1 MGHGDVEL
9 RTLIE
14 TVEASVLRWLV
25 RPANSNAILASA
37 ASPETRLPMLRT
49 ALSLVA
55 IVLITNL
62 SGFALDGQTRPAA
75 DDGVLQSW
83 LQNMAWHHRYSSD
96 EMQQVT
102 GLSGDQ
108 LSAKLKQFGISEDNR
123 PQRPAGKM
131 FVLPYPGGRRP
142 RIGFL
147 DGAVDPQRE
156 TKLSVFCP
164 WDDHSYGVLD
174 IPEAVWSNLGLT
186 YLAHTHVDTVWTKQG
201 ISLPQQEWD
210 VLADGSFVMERR
222 LPNGIEFGVKVI
234 PLKNQLRMKMW
245 LTNGTDQP
253 LTDLRV
259 QHCVMLKAA
268 EGFEQQD
275 NDNKMFTNGYAIAH
289 SPDRSRWMISGWDP
303 VNRAWGNGPCP
314 CLHSDPKFSDCQP
327 GETKWL
333 RGWFSFYEG
342 KEIDSELERIEATG
356 WRKHPLHHVTG
367 NVVGEVQ
374 DADSKKIVACR
385 LYVQS
390 LDDQQWHFAKSTAIA
405 GSAVELRKQIGNT
418 ASVEKHTTVSAD
430 SFQLHLK
437 RGRYRVRA
445 ERGKEYIPAET
456 EIVVP
461 EGGERV
467 SVNLKLKRF
476 VDMAQRGWYSGDTHA
491 HKSLSEMPNVVLAE
505 DLNVAFPLGYWVRDS
520 TEIPAATGSQLEA
533 APQYV
538 DGTHV
543 VYPVNTEYEIF
554 SVDKQPHTQGAVL
567 VLNHKTRLNI
577 PAPPVLPV
585 AEEVR
590 RQGAILDLEKHSWN
604 WSLMIV
610 PLMNVDLFELSNN
623 HHWKTQFGFPK
634 WTLENAADWAEIE
647 RSEAGFTER
656 GWTEFGLQT
665 YYTLLNCGFRMRVS
679 AGTGAGVHPVALGH
693 SRVYVHCGD
702 DFSYER
708 WIERLNAGNSFVT
721 QGPLLD
727 VRFNGEL
734 PGTTWHNSDSRTT
747 VRITGSIES
756 LTPLMSIEVVING
769 ETPITIDVQP
779 SKNSNGVY
787 SYQLNKSV
795 ELSGSNWIALRCFQ
809 DLPDEKIS
817 FAHTNPVYVDVA
829 DQPLRPRKSR
839 VAFFVKRMDE
849 EIARNAGVLSDECL
863 AEYRQARNVY
873 AELLKTARD

>member
-1 MGHGDVEL
+1 
-9 RTLIE
+9 
-14 TVEASVLRWLV
+14 
-25 RPANSNAILASA
+25 
-37 ASPETRLPMLRT
+37 
-49 ALSLVA
+49 
-55 IVLITNL
+55 
-62 SGFALDGQTRPAA
+62 
-75 DDGVLQSW
+75 
-83 LQNMAWHHRYSSD
+83 
-96 EMQQVT
+96 MQQVT
-102 GLSGDQ
+102 GLSAEQ
-108 LSAKLKQFGISEDNR
+108 LSVRLKQFGISAGSR
-123 PQRPAGKM
+123 PQRPDGKL
-131 FVLPYPGGRRP
+131 FVLPYPGGRHP

-174 IPEAVWSNLGLT
+174 LPEAIWSNLGLT
-186 YLAHTHVDTVWTKQG
+186 YLAHTHVDTIWTKLG
-201 ISLPQQEWD
+201 ITLPQQEWD
-210 VLADGSFVMERR
+210 ILADGSFVMERV

-245 LTNGTDQP
+245 LTNGTDEP

-259 QHCVMLKAA
+259 QNCVMLKAA

-314 CLHSDPKFSDCQP
+314 CLHSDPKFPDCQP
-327 GETKWL
+327 GETQWL

-342 KEIDSELERIEATG
+342 QDINAELKRIEATG
-356 WRKHPLHHVTG
+356 WRTRPLHHVTG
-367 NVVGEVQ
+367 NVVGKVTA
-374 DADSKKIVACR
+374 ADSKTMVPCR
-385 LYVQS
+385 LYVQN
-390 LDDQQWHFAKSTAIA
+390 LDDHQWHFAKSTAVA

-418 ASVEKHTTVSAD
+418 DSVEKHTTLSAD
-430 SFQLHLK
+430 GFQLVLK
-437 RGRYRVRA
+437 PGRYRVRA
-445 ERGKEYIPAET
+445 ERGKEYIPAEA

-461 EGGERV
+461 QGGERV
-467 SVNLKLKRF
+467 SVSLQLQRF
-476 VDMAQRGWYSGDTHA
+476 VDMAQRGWYSGDTHV
-491 HKSLSEMPNVVLAE
+491 HRPLSEMPNAVLSE

-520 TEIPAATGSQLEA
+520 TEIPAATGLALEA
-533 APQYV
+533 KPEYV
-538 DGTHV
+538 DDTHV

-554 SVDKQPHTQGAVL
+554 SVKKTGHTQGAVL
-567 VLNHKTRLNI
+567 VLNHKTPLNQ

-585 AEEVR
+585 AEEAR
-590 RQGAILDLEKHSWN
+590 RQGAVLDLEKHSWN

-623 HHWKTQFGFPK
+623 HHWKTPFGFPK
-634 WTLENAADWAEIE
+634 WTLENAADWPEIE

-693 SRVYVHCGD
+693 SRVYVHCGP

-721 QGPLLD
+721 QGPLMD

-734 PGTTWHNSDSRTT
+734 PGTTWQTT
-747 VRITGSIES
+747 DASTEVKITGSIES
-756 LTPLMSIEVVING
+756 LTPLKVIDLVVNG
-769 ETPITIDVQP
+769 VASKSTVAQP
-779 SKNSNGVY
+779 SINASGVY
-787 SYQLNKSV
+787 VYELAGRV
-795 ELSGSNWIALRCFQ
+795 ELHGSSWVALRCFE
-809 DLPDEKIS
+809 DLPDDKIS

-829 DQPLRPRKSR
+829 GRPLRPRKSR

-849 EIARNAGVLSDECL
+849 EIERNTGVLSDECL

-873 AELLKTARD
+873 AELLKAARD